1 MKFIKSL
8 VYVSI
13 HPLHRYL
20 GKASRGSPSLFLL
33 QGWLS
38 PGLLPRSLLTLQPL
52 CFPANCDCLNGG
64 KCVSYKYFSNIRR
77 CSCPKKFQGEHC
89 EIGMGVLIL
98 TGRGQGGTSD
108 LVVGRHG
115 WDARAGRS

>member
-1 MKFIKSL
+1 M
-8 VYVSI
+8 
-13 HPLHRYL
+13 
-20 GKASRGSPSLFLL
+20 
-33 QGWLS
+33 
-38 PGLLPRSLLTLQPL
+38 
-52 CFPANCDCLNGG
+52 
-64 KCVSYKYFSNIRR
+64 SYKYFSNIRR